1 MSAIT
6 CEWNW
11 RAAVRFRNSL
21 RASWGA
27 VAMAALVWATAP
39 AVFAADQQTFATP
52 EAAIAALSSALKAN
66 DERALLSIFGDRHK
80 ALVVTG
86 DAAHDAAKRAE
97 AAMLLA
103 NFLTLDDSVADR
115 RVLLM
120 GEQAW
125 PFPIPLVR
133 EQGAWRFATER
144 GIEELLN
151 RRIGGNERNALTV
164 MLAYLDAQRAY
175 ASRDR
180 NGDGVLEYAL
190 KLGSSPGKFDGLYWP
205 ADESKGD
212 EASPFGPLVAQSAAY
227 LAGRKKGDAYRGYH
241 FRILTRQGS
250 AAAGGAYN
258 YVINGRLIAGFAM
271 VAYPDVYGESGVM
284 TFLIN
289 QNGRVFEK
297 DLGKN
302 TPALVER
309 MQSFNPSAGWTATR
323 M

>member
-1 MSAIT
+1 
-6 CEWNW
+6 
-11 RAAVRFRNSL
+11 
-21 RASWGA
+21 
-27 VAMAALVWATAP
+27 
-39 AVFAADQQTFATP
+39 
-52 EAAIAALSSALKAN
+52 
-66 DERALLSIFGDRHK
+66 
-80 ALVVTG
+80 
-86 DAAHDAAKRAE
+86 
-97 AAMLLA
+97 
-103 NFLTLDDSVADR
+103 
-115 RVLLM
+115 M

-205 ADESKGD
+205 ADESKGE
-212 EASPFGPLVAQSAAY
+212 EASPFGPLVAQSAVY